1 MNMEKLANQ
10 IRVNQEG
17 KDPIDE
23 TWLREA
29 VTEYFQARTTR
40 NMFINLDY
48 GIKAPRRR
56 AIGRGVYEYDIPK
69 TWEMRVISWAL
80 KEGFYATSCRGT
92 ITLEI

>member
-1 MNMEKLANQ
+1 MDKLVNQ
-10 IRVNQEG
+10 IRALQEE

-29 VTEYFQARTTR
+29 ITEYFKVRTTR
-40 NMFINLDY
+40 KMFISLDY

-56 AIGRGVYEYDIPK
+56 SIGPNAYEYDIPK
-69 TWEMRVISWAL
+69 TWEMRVMQWAL